1 MIELINIAK
10 KFKSRV
16 VLHDISLS
24 VADGEIVALLG
35 ASGCGKATQSKIIA
49 GLIRQDSG
57 DIRLN
62 NKAINDLPPQKRNIG
77 FVFQDYALFPHKDV
91 FENIAFGLEMR
102 RLPKNK
108 VMSRVHRTMEILEIR
123 DFGNERITHLSGGQK
138 QRVALARALVMD
150 PDILLLDEPLSA
162 LDPVLREKL
171 REELKNILK
180 STGITGIY
188 VTHDLTEAMIVG
200 DKIAIM
206 NEGEIQQI
214 GRPEEV
220 FYRPKTEFAAR
231 FVGARNIFEGWVVEL
246 NRDRATIE
254 VINGSNPFKIYT
266 IRYPIFERK
275 KNISLCIH
283 PEDVVLGSEKKD
295 NSIRGVIIGII
306 QNGPALKIII
316 DIAGLELHATT
327 TRRLL
332 NYEINDEAWVSF
344 NRNAFYPLCGK
355 KCRSPTREISA
366 SCVRG
371 QWQIEF
377 SSSGG
382 GHASIRV

>member
-1 MIELINIAK
+1 M
-10 KFKSRV
+10 
-16 VLHDISLS
+16 
-24 VADGEIVALLG
+24 
-35 ASGCGKATQSKIIA
+35 
-49 GLIRQDSG
+49 
-57 DIRLN
+57 
-62 NKAINDLPPQKRNIG
+62 
-77 FVFQDYALFPHKDV
+77 
-91 FENIAFGLEMR
+91 
-102 RLPKNK
+102 
-108 VMSRVHRTMEILEIR
+108 
-123 DFGNERITHLSGGQK
+123 
-138 QRVALARALVMD
+138 
-150 PDILLLDEPLSA
+150 
-162 LDPVLREKL
+162 
-171 REELKNILK
+171 
-180 STGITGIY
+180 
-188 VTHDLTEAMIVG
+188 
-200 DKIAIM
+200 
-206 NEGEIQQI
+206 
-214 GRPEEV
+214 
-220 FYRPKTEFAAR
+220 
-231 FVGARNIFEGWVVEL
+231 

-332 NYEINDEAWVSF
+332 NYEINDEVWVSF

-355 KCRSPTREISA
+355 KCHSPTREISA
-366 SCVRG
+366 SYVRG

>member
-171 REELKNILK
+171 REELKDILK

-206 NEGEIQQI
+206 NEGEIQQM
-214 GRPEEV
+214 R
-220 FYRPKTEFAAR
+220 TA
-231 FVGARNIFEGWVVEL
+231 
-246 NRDRATIE
+246 
-254 VINGSNPFKIYT
+254 
-266 IRYPIFERK
+266 
-275 KNISLCIH
+275 
-283 PEDVVLGSEKKD
+283 
-295 NSIRGVIIGII
+295 
-306 QNGPALKIII
+306 
-316 DIAGLELHATT
+316 
-327 TRRLL
+327 
-332 NYEINDEAWVSF
+332 
-344 NRNAFYPLCGK
+344 
-355 KCRSPTREISA
+355 
-366 SCVRG
+366 
-371 QWQIEF
+371 
-377 SSSGG
+377 GG
-382 GHASIRV
+382 GVLPSQDRICGQIRRDKEYL